1 MGMDAIHAAEI
12 EADKLNQL
20 YRQHVP
26 RVRALA
32 YLLTGNE
39 ADADDLVHEAF
50 IRASGRFAHLTR
62 PANFG
67 AYLRR
72 TLINLHINRLRR
84 LRLERRYLGW
94 LRRQPEVSE
103 ALPNF
108 EAIDELVRALR
119 RLPTRQRAAL
129 LLRYGE
135 DMSEAQ
141 VAEIMG
147 CSGAAVRNLISRG
160 LRQLREEIGGEP
172 G

>member
-1 MGMDAIHAAEI
+1 DLVTGV
-12 EADKLNQL
+12 QTC
-20 YRQHVP
+20 
-26 RVRALA
+26 ALPIFA

-94 LRRQPEVSE
+94 LRRQPEEVG
-103 ALPNF
+103 
-108 EAIDELVRALR
+108 
-119 RLPTRQRAAL
+119 RAAC
-129 LLRYGE
+129 RE
-135 DMSEAQ
+135 RDK
-141 VAEIMG
+141 
-147 CSGAAVRNLISRG
+147 RG
-160 LRQLREEIGGEP
+160 
-172 G
+172 